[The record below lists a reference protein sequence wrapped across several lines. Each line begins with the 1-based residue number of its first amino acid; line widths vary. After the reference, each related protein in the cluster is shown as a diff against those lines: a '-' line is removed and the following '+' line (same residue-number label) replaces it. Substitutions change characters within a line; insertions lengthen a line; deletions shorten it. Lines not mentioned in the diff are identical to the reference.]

1 MFVRCVWAEEKCVQS
16 ACLAA
21 QCFVVD
27 EAQVNPSECRVYVWR
42 QCFVDE
48 EPFEATVPPNPYY
61 ETKREK

>member
-1 MFVRCVWAEEKCVQS
+1 
-16 ACLAA
+16 LAA